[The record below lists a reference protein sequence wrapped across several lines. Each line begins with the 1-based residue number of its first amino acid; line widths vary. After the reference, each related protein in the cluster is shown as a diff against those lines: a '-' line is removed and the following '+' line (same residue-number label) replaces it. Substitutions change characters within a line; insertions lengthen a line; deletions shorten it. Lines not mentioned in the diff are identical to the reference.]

1 MSNLTYN
8 RILRKITTAFGD
20 MFNNI
25 TLVRYNNNSI
35 EQERMLVPIEYAGK
49 EMYVRKLLTDPDLDK
64 KVQVTLPRM
73 SYILNGITYD
83 SPKKQNT
90 NLKNF
95 KNTNTGVISQ
105 YNPVPYDLNYSLYLY
120 VRNIEDGMQI
130 IEHILPYF
138 TPDYTLNLNMIPE
151 MGITKEIPVVLK
163 DVNYEVKCEGNRQS
177 DTRVVIWTL
186 NFTVKAYIFGNIT
199 SAAGLIRNCITNII
213 DDTLTNYSFVFDMK
227 NDATGIYKEDEIVY
241 QGKSLS
247 SATATAKV
255 ISYINN
261 RLYLKNIT
269 GNFLTNEFI
278 VGSSTGTRQTFISFE
293 TKQLPVAQVVVV
305 PSPTDAENNTNYE
318 YATIITEAPDIIEEP
333 DTNYILVGDL
343 MSNSFGYDDLDEN
356 VGSIIDLN

>member
-35 EQERMLVPIEYAGK
+35 EQERMLVPIEYAAK
-49 EMYVRKLLTDPDLDK
+49 EMYVRKILTDPDLDK

-105 YNPVPYDLNYSLYLY
+105 YNPVPYDLDYSLYLY

-163 DVNYEVKCEGNRQS
+163 DVNYEVKYEGNRQS

-199 SAAGLIRNCITNII
+199 DAGGLIKSSITNIF
-213 DDTLTNYSFVFDMK
+213 DDALRNSTVIFNMN
-227 NDATGIYKEDEIVY
+227 NDAVGSFREDEMVY
-241 QGKSLS
+241 QGRSIDT
-247 SATATAKV
+247 ATATAKV
-255 ISYINN
+255 INYINN
-261 RLYLKNIT
+261 KLYLKDIS
-269 GNFLTNEFI
+269 GNFITNKTI
-278 VGSSTGTRQTFISFE
+278 AGNSSGAKQTFSSYEVQPFS
-293 TKQLPVAQVVVV
+293 VAQIQITPN
-305 PSPTDAENNTNYE
+305 PSTANVGDNYTSNTV
-318 YATIITEAPDIIEEP
+318 IIES
-333 DTNYILVGDL
+333 G
-343 MSNSFGYDDLDEN
+343 EN
-356 VGSIIDLN
+356 